1 MTKAE
6 FLEKLQDI
14 FERDDEIT
22 EDMVLEDMDEWDS
35 LSAMADE
42 MNITLSYLSTIFKQS
57 SGRNLNNYVA
67 EKRLELSK
75 KMLQSPSYSIKEI
88 AVSCGYENIGYF
100 STIFRRKVGMTPSQF
115 RNCHL

>member
-35 LSAMADE
+35 LSSMAV
-42 MNITLSYLSTIFKQS
+42 MAFFNKSLSITLLPAEVREMKT
-57 SGRNLNNYVA
+57 VA
-67 EKRLELSK
+67 ELVK
-75 KMLQSPSYSIKEI
+75 KAGL
-88 AVSCGYENIGYF
+88 
-100 STIFRRKVGMTPSQF
+100 
-115 RNCHL
+115 

>member
-35 LSAMADE
+35 LSAMAV
-42 MNITLSYLSTIFKQS
+42 MAFFNKSLSITLLPAEVREMKT
-57 SGRNLNNYVA
+57 VA
-67 EKRLELSK
+67 ELVK
-75 KMLQSPSYSIKEI
+75 KAGL
-88 AVSCGYENIGYF
+88 
-100 STIFRRKVGMTPSQF
+100 
-115 RNCHL
+115 